1 MFKGG
6 LLGWGKIVDSDS
18 SFFLLRKQLITDYNT
33 FGVTIQ
39 EISFI
44 WHTHY
49 GNTNIECPKLDPL
62 CREIPLEMHGCKC
75 VLTYSICKTNID
87 LNIDL

>member
-33 FGVTIQ
+33 FGVTI
-39 EISFI
+39 
-44 WHTHY
+44 
-49 GNTNIECPKLDPL
+49 
-62 CREIPLEMHGCKC
+62 
-75 VLTYSICKTNID
+75 
-87 LNIDL
+87 